1 MTRLFITLY
10 FKSVDEIL
18 WCYHSLHCA
27 IESTDFSFVA
37 SLTFLLWFMA
47 GKRVTVF
54 SLCNNYSK
62 ATVLFYFY

>member
-37 SLTFLLWFMA
+37 SLTFLALVYGW
-47 GKRVTVF
+47 
-54 SLCNNYSK
+54 
-62 ATVLFYFY
+62 